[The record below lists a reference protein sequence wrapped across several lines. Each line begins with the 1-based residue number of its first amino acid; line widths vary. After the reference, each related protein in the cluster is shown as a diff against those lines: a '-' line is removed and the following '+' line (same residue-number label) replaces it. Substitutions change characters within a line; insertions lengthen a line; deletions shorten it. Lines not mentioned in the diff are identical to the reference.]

1 MDMYLRFVTAWYEDE
16 FVEVFT
22 TPTQRFQLAPA
33 INAVLAGNIGAS
45 FAIWW
50 RMQLFYLVLRLQ
62 KRWPLCPRVERPMCR
77 PQPAARMPMQETA
90 A

>member
-1 MDMYLRFVTAWYEDE
+1 
-16 FVEVFT
+16 VEVFT

-62 KRWPLCPRVERPMCR
+62 KKRALCPRIARPMCR
-77 PQPAARMPMQETA
+77 PANRAEASLNAAA
-90 A
+90 VSVVS

>member
-1 MDMYLRFVTAWYEDE
+1 
-16 FVEVFT
+16 VEVFT

-62 KRWPLCPRVERPMCR
+62 RRWPLCPRVARPMCR
-77 PQPAARMPMQETA
+77 VAKRAPATEDA
-90 A
+90 APALNAPSVSTVS